1 MRTFIVHFLAKRT
14 LEARAVQ
21 FPEEPV
27 SISVILANRSPSMS
41 LSWSD
46 VEGIITNAMSSGGV
60 DHRLNPQTAINK
72 LKERFQA
79 ITVDPTNR
87 KGGVVKTFQAIVNGE
102 ENNGISVGLHA
113 EMILATA
120 GLEDCRK
127 TLLRNGD
134 KEFETLCEVRRL
146 YSHSSLLNSRVNR
159 ILLGIWMRFR
169 CRGFAVLSAWNI
181 SKS

>member
-14 LEARAVQ
+14 LDAHTDK
-21 FPEEPV
+21 FPEDV
-27 SISVILANRSPSMS
+27 SLSIMVSNRSPSMS